1 MKWLFILLII
11 QLMNTTLFNFKKD
24 ADLST
29 WQVVDDVVMGGKSS
43 GTFKLNEDGYGEF
56 SGHISLE
63 NNGGFSS
70 LQFPFSTI
78 SVNPNQVIEL
88 YLKGDG
94 KDYQFRVKDKISNS
108 HSYVYP
114 FKTTGDWEVIRIQ
127 LSQMTPQFRGRKLQM
142 NAFDQNQI
150 EQLTFLIGNKKQED
164 FKLELDKI
172 VLVH

>member
-1 MKWLFILLII
+1 
-11 QLMNTTLFNFKKD
+11 MNTTLFNFKKD
-24 ADLST
+24 TDISK
-29 WQVVDDVVMGGKSS
+29 WQVVDDVVMGGRSS
-43 GTFKLNEDGYGEF
+43 GSFKLNKDGNGEF

-70 LQFPFSTI
+70 LQYNLPTTF
-78 SVNPNQVIEL
+78 VNPEQSVEL

-108 HSYVYP
+108 HSYVYT
-114 FKTTGDWEVIRIQ
+114 FKTTGDWQVVKIQ

-150 EQLTFLIGNKKQED
+150 EQLTFLIGNKKKED